1 MPTQDIWTDI
11 AYGSLINF
19 GSENVGYP
27 TQKPETLLERII
39 RTSSNEGD
47 LVLDCFCGSGTTAAV
62 AEKLGRRWIA
72 ADLGRFAIHTTRKRL
87 LFIPNVRPFVVQN
100 LGKYERQAWQAAEF
114 GAQAEARQAAYRQF
128 MLDVYHARPI
138 GGYTWLHGLKNG
150 RMVHVGSVDAPVSP
164 GDVAQ
169 IAAELR
175 RAVGSGPDAPITNG
189 VDVLGWDF
197 AFELNEV
204 ARQQA
209 ALAHIDVR
217 FVRIPREVLE
227 KRAVEQ
233 GDVRFF
239 ELAALDVAVAQQGR
253 AVTLTLRDFCIPL
266 DDVPADVQKAITNWA
281 QWIDYWAVDWDNKGD
296 TFHNQWQ
303 TYRTRQSRDLQ
314 KSVAY
319 TYDAPGAYTVVVKVI
334 DILGNDT
341 TKTLKVEVP

>member
-1 MPTQDIWTDI
+1 
-11 AYGSLINF
+11 
-19 GSENVGYP
+19 
-27 TQKPETLLERII
+27 
-39 RTSSNEGD
+39 
-47 LVLDCFCGSGTTAAV
+47 
-62 AEKLGRRWIA
+62 
-72 ADLGRFAIHTTRKRL
+72 
-87 LFIPNVRPFVVQN
+87 VRPFVVQN

-114 GAQAEARQAAYRQF
+114 GAAAEARQAAYRQF
-128 MLDVYHARPI
+128 MLDTYHARPI
-138 GGYTWLHGLKNG
+138 AGYTWLHGVKNG

-169 IAAELR
+169 IAAEFR
-175 RAVGSGPDAPITNG
+175 RAVGSGADAPRTNG

-209 ALAHIDVR
+209 ALAHIELR

-239 ELAALDVAVAQQGR
+239 ELAALQVDVSQKGR
-253 AVTLTLRDFCIPL
+253 AVTLTLADFCIPL
-266 DDVPADVQKAITNWA
+266 DDVPDDVQKAITNWA
-281 QWIDYWAVDWDNKGD
+281 QWIDYWAVDWDNHGD
-296 TFHNQWQ
+296 TFHNEWQ

-314 KSVAY
+314 KSVSH
-319 TYDAPGAYTVVVKVI
+319 TYDAPGTYTVVVKVI

-341 TKTLKVEVP
+341 TKTLKVEVV